1 MKIKIAT
8 YFLIFFTAIFYGQK
22 KYVFDYSLEY
32 DFQMNETSE
41 VKKVYLLTNSKDNSY
56 YIYAEEIENG
66 YLNIKFKDNNGFYS
80 KFSIKKENAFDSLS
94 IKLNC
99 EWVKKQNFLKENDL
113 KRYVFQLNK
122 DTIIQNKNYKQHTL
136 RYKKKYDSK
145 FYDKGFAHYVVE
157 ENTDFHMPLL
167 LFSSSF
173 DVALINKEI
182 PNGIPKIIFT
192 TNKKEDENT
201 FIYKLASYTKIT
213 KELIFPKECF
223 E

>member
-1 MKIKIAT
+1 MKINFLT
-8 YFLIFFTAIFYGQK
+8 YFLIIFSAISYGQK

-32 DFQMNETSE
+32 DFQSNETSE

-56 YIYAEEIENG
+56 YIYAQEIENG
-66 YLNIKFKDNNGFYS
+66 YLNIKFRDNNGFYS
-80 KFSIKKENAFDSLS
+80 MFSIKKENAFDSLS

-99 EWVKKQNFLKENDL
+99 EWVKKQNFLRENDL

-122 DTIIQNKNYKQHTL
+122 DTIIQNQKYKQHKL
-136 RYKKKYDSK
+136 RFKKKYDSK
-145 FYDKGFAHYVVE
+145 FYDKGFAYYIVE

-182 PNGIPKIIFT
+182 PNGIPKILFT
-192 TNKKEDENT
+192 TNRKEDENT
-201 FIYKLASYTKIT
+201 FIYKLVSYTKIT

-223 E
+223 